1 MEVIWRTVREQLFS
15 QFPEARAAAELR
27 PAAATADFS
36 VAGIL
41 RLLGSGPGPQII
53 MALGSRSLRTEQLAE
68 RIRGF
73 SSRSV
78 YRYVSKMQ
86 AHDLIDRHREPGVPS
101 KVVLSLTE
109 PTGRELFRLLQ
120 TFTATAS
127 ARAFSI
133 GRWSG
138 PWSSLNLMSE
148 LWELGFVREL
158 SQEPRSLTELSQ
170 VPPDLTY
177 HQVNRRAAQFL
188 SGGLLF
194 ASPPKGAGKRFVLT
208 DYGRSC
214 MALVAGIGRWRRHVI
229 ADGIPGLSAGEMA
242 TVLRTVLPLAS
253 LPQYAGT
260 TLSLGVSGD
269 VDGNGHR
276 GPQTVRAVV
285 DGDGALRCTDSRSAP
300 VDGSAVATVNTWFS
314 ALLDGNRGRV
324 QVRGN
329 LTLVDS
335 FLTQLYDVLWEQ
347 ASPGNFGRTA

>member
-1 MEVIWRTVREQLFS
+1 MS
-15 QFPEARAAAELR
+15 
-27 PAAATADFS
+27 
-36 VAGIL
+36 
-41 RLLGSGPGPQII
+41 
-53 MALGSRSLRTEQLAE
+53 LGSRSLRTEQLAE

-86 AHDLIDRHREPGVPS
+86 VHDLIDRRREPGVPS

-127 ARAFSI
+127 SRAFSN

-138 PWSSLNLMSE
+138 SWSSLNLMSE
-148 LWELGFVREL
+148 LWQLGFVHEL
-158 SQEPRSLTELSQ
+158 SQESRSLTELSR
-170 VPPDLTY
+170 VTRDLTY
-177 HQVNRRAAQFL
+177 HQVNRRAGQFL

-194 ASPPKGAGKRFVLT
+194 ASPAKGAGKRYLLT

-229 ADGIPGLSAGEMA
+229 ADGISGLSPVEMA
-242 TVLRTVLPLAS
+242 TVLRTVLPLAA
-253 LPQYAGT
+253 LPHYAGM
-260 TLSLGVSGD
+260 TLSLGVTGE
-269 VDGNGHR
+269 VDENGYR
-276 GPQTVRAVV
+276 SMRTVRATV
-285 DGDGALRCTDSRSAP
+285 DSDGALHCTDGQPASA
-300 VDGSAVATVNTWFS
+300 DGSAVATINTWFS
-314 ALLDGNRGRV
+314 ALLDGNRGRI
-324 QVRGN
+324 QVRGD

-347 ASPGNFGRTA
+347 ARA